1 MPLTDTT
8 LEQRRLSQ
16 FEEQRPRLL
25 GIAYRMLGTVTDADD
40 VLQEA
45 WLRWSAVNL
54 FGVLNRE
61 ALLTT
66 IVTRLSLDRLRRE
79 RVRREVYAGPWLPE
93 LVADD
98 TPAAPDPAAS
108 AEMADSLS
116 VAVLALMERLS
127 PLERAAFVLRVV
139 FGYHYAEVAAALDRT
154 ESATR
159 QLVHRAQRHLGD
171 GRRRFPADGSRHLDV
186 TRRFIAACGSAQLGP
201 LLDVLA
207 PDVVIV
213 SDGGGVAKAPPKPV
227 AGRDHVARFLV
238 GVLHRMPRGSIASVE
253 SFNGTTGV
261 VVRVNGEP
269 ISALAIRVDG
279 DHVASLQLVANPA
292 KLAGLRPPVVRRAIS

>member
-1 MPLTDTT
+1 MSLTDTT
-8 LEQRRLSQ
+8 VEHRRLTL
-16 FEEQRPRLL
+16 FERQRPRLL
-25 GIAYRMLGTVTDADD
+25 GIAYRILGTLTDADD

-45 WLRWSAVNL
+45 WLRWSAMNPA
-54 FGVLNRE
+54 GVANSE
-61 ALLTT
+61 AMLTT
-66 IVTRLSLDRLRRE
+66 IVTRLALDRLRRE
-79 RVRREVYAGPWLPE
+79 RVRREVHTGPWLPE

-98 TPAAPDPAAS
+98 VPPTSDPAAS
-108 AEMADSLS
+108 AGPADSLS

-127 PLERAAFVLRVV
+127 PLERAAFVLRVI
-139 FGYHYAEVAAALDRT
+139 FGYDYAEVAAALDRS

-171 GRRRFPADGSRHLDV
+171 GRSRYPADRSRHLLV
-186 TRRFIAACGSAQLGP
+186 TRRFIAAFGSARLGP

-227 AGRDHVARFLV
+227 TGRDHVARFLV
-238 GVLHRMPRGSIASVE
+238 GVLHRMPRGSVASME

-269 ISALAIRVDG
+269 VSALAIRVDG
-279 DHVASLQLVANPA
+279 DDVASLQLVANPS
-292 KLAGLRPPVVRRAIS
+292 KLRALRPPVVRRTIC

>member
-1 MPLTDTT
+1 MSLIDTT
-8 LEQRRLSQ
+8 VEQRRLTQ

-25 GIAYRMLGTVTDADD
+25 GIAYRILGTLTDADD

-54 FGVLNRE
+54 AGVVNSE

-93 LVADD
+93 LVADE
-98 TPAAPDPAAS
+98 PAAPDPATS
-108 AEMADSLS
+108 AELADSLS

-139 FGYHYAEVAAALDRT
+139 FGYGYPEVAAALDRS

-159 QLVHRAQRHLGD
+159 QLVHRAQRHLGE
-171 GRRRFPADGSRHLDV
+171 GRPRYTADRSRHLDV
-186 TRRFIAACGSAQLGP
+186 TRRFVAACSSAQLGP

-238 GVLHRMPRGSIASVE
+238 GVLHRMLRGSVASVE
-253 SFNGTTGV
+253 PFNGTTGV

-269 ISALAIRVDG
+269 VSALAIQVDR
-279 DHVASLQLVANPA
+279 DHVTSLQLVANPS
-292 KLAGLRPPVVRRAIS
+292 KLGALRHPVVRRAIS